1 MALDQEWTIKHDD
14 FTNKNREWTRE
25 ARDLTAQSDQFMAW
39 KPILSNPQTHRKVG
53 HLEIT
58 VEQSIVFEHPRKEI
72 CSVVLVHL
80 KKHWQWTTIF
90 QILSPMLAS
99 HRCWNMHTNMCPCP
113 KSPSF
118 VGVHIPAPWFA
129 NMGVPP
135 GFPLAILKRAY
146 PKNHP
151 VVMDDHDGSYWNN
164 KKVTTWD
171 PPF

>member
-1 MALDQEWTIKHDD
+1 MISP
-14 FTNKNREWTRE
+14 TRIVNE
-25 ARDLTAQSDQFMAW
+25 PGKLGIWLLKVISSWLGNLSLATPKYIEKSETW
-39 KPILSNPQTHRKVG
+39 KLLLNN
-53 HLEIT
+53 LLF
-58 VEQSIVFEHPRKEI
+58 FEHPRKEI
-72 CSVVLVHL
+72 CSVVLVDL
-80 KKHWQWTTIF
+80 KKFSCFGRSQKTLAMNYDFSNPQSHMRTIGADS
-90 QILSPMLAS
+90 LHS
-99 HRCWNMHTNMCPCP
+99 NMCPCP

>member
-39 KPILSNPQTHRKVG
+39 EPILSNPQIHRKVG
-53 HLEIT
+53 DLEIT
-58 VEQSIVFEHPRKEI
+58 VEQSIVF
-72 CSVVLVHL
+72 
-80 KKHWQWTTIF
+80 WTSQKRNMFSCFGRSQKTLAMNYDFSNPQSHMRTIGADS
-90 QILSPMLAS
+90 LHS
-99 HRCWNMHTNMCPCP
+99 NMCPCP